1 MSGFTI
7 LVVDDEDELRE
18 LVLHVLER
26 AGHTVTCARS
36 GLDAGAILAKQTFDV
51 VVTDM
56 LMPDQDGL
64 ELITELKTKYPA
76 TKIVAMSGGGQIG
89 SDQYLSMAKG
99 FGADVLLR
107 KPFTPQTLLVAVKRA
122 QEGAKD

>member
-1 MSGFTI
+1 MSACAI
-7 LVVDDEDELRE
+7 LVVDDEEELRE
-18 LVLHVLER
+18 LIRHVLER
-26 AGHTVTCARS
+26 AGHTACGARN
-36 GLDAGAILAKQTFDV
+36 GVEAGRLLATQPFAV

-64 ELITELKTKYPA
+64 ELITELKSKYPKV
-76 TKIVAMSGGGQIG
+76 KIVAMSGGGQIG

-107 KPFTPQTLLVAVKRA
+107 KPFTHQALLAAVKRA
-122 QEGAKD
+122 RSDPVE

>member
-1 MSGFTI
+1 MTACAI
-7 LVVDDEDELRE
+7 LVVDDEEELRE
-18 LVLHVLER
+18 LIRHVLER
-26 AGHTVTCARS
+26 AGHAVACARDGREAS
-36 GLDAGAILAKQTFDV
+36 SVLTTRSFDV

-64 ELITELKTKYPA
+64 ELITELKSKYPA
-76 TKIVAMSGGGQIG
+76 VKIVAMSGGGQIG

-107 KPFTPQTLLVAVKRA
+107 KPFTHQTLLAAVKQSRSNA
-122 QEGAKD
+122 T

>member
-1 MSGFTI
+1 MSACAI
-7 LVVDDEDELRE
+7 LVVDDEEELRE
-18 LVLHVLER
+18 LIRHVLER
-26 AGHTVTCARS
+26 AGHPVSCARNGVEAS
-36 GLDAGAILAKQTFDV
+36 RLLAIQPFTV

-64 ELITELKTKYPA
+64 ELITELKSKYP
-76 TKIVAMSGGGQIG
+76 TVKIVAMSGGGQIG

-107 KPFTPQTLLVAVKRA
+107 KPFTHQTLLAAVKRA
-122 QEGAKD
+122 TSNGVD